1 MDMRVLTQILGL
13 LLLWNQGSTGEALLT
28 QSPASLAFSPG
39 ETATLTFRASQ
50 SIGSSLAWYKQNP
63 GKAPKL
69 LIYDAF
75 MRATGIPA
83 RFSGSER
90 GIDFAF
96 TISSLEPEDIVV
108 YHCYQYSN
116 W

>member
-1 MDMRVLTQILGL
+1 FLCL
-13 LLLWNQGSTGEALLT
+13 LLLWVPDSSGEALLT

-50 SIGSSLAWYKQNP
+50 IIGSSLAWYQQNP

-69 LIYDAF
+69 LIYDPSTRSTA
-75 MRATGIPA
+75 IPA
-83 RFSGSER
+83 QFSGSGR
-90 GIDFAF
+90 GTDFTL

-108 YHCYQYSN
+108 YQCHQYGN
-116 W
+116 V